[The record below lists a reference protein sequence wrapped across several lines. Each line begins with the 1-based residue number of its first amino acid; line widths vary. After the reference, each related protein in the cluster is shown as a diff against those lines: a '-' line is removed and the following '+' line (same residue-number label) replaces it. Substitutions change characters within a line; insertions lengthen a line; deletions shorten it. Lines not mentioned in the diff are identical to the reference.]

1 MFSHTSP
8 NSPAVPSLM
17 PINEDR
23 GNKIDNREL
32 LCAMKNDS
40 PKGTLSR
47 VEMTISSYGQIPLP
61 YNEKFFPPLDLP
73 LFHEAHVG
81 SGLARPLVLSEAR
94 GECNNVRVGG
104 GREGDGGGGDVTL

>member
-1 MFSHTSP
+1 MTIGQLY
-8 NSPAVPSLM
+8 AIRL
-17 PINEDR
+17 I
-23 GNKIDNREL
+23 L
-32 LCAMKNDS
+32 
-40 PKGTLSR
+40 PKGTFGR

-94 GECNNVRVGG
+94 GECNSVRVGG